1 MIGRLLFD
9 LRQILSQEAM
19 PKIAEMSDRE
29 ARWPIKRH
37 RKNDLIN
44 GRPTKGGER
53 GFIGHRFA
61 GTYPLLK
68 P

>member
-19 PKIAEMSDRE
+19 PKVTEMSDRE
-29 ARWPIKRH
+29 ARGPIKRH

-44 GRPTKGGER
+44 GRPTKAGER
-53 GFIGHRFA
+53 GGIGHRFA
-61 GTYPLLK
+61 GTIPLLR